1 MTPKQKLHQLKE
13 ESNRRQLRSFSKPL
27 KRQIVLDIETKVTT
41 IAEVSREYSVTRNSI
56 YKWIYSYSKNR
67 KKGVRTVIEDES
79 ISTKLEALK
88 GKIKEL
94 ESIIG
99 QKQMKIDFQE
109 KMIEFAEKEYSVD
122 IKKNLV
128 PNARMVLGRTIPI
141 ENQNVCVV
149 WYLEYE

>member
-67 KKGVRTVIEDES
+67 KKGVRTVIEEES

-99 QKQMKIDFQE
+99 QKQ
-109 KMIEFAEKEYSVD
+109 
-122 IKKNLV
+122 
-128 PNARMVLGRTIPI
+128 
-141 ENQNVCVV
+141 
-149 WYLEYE
+149 